1 MIISN
6 LRLYNFRNYEQLN
19 IDFSNNLNIIY
30 GNNGTGKSNLIEA
43 IYLLSLSKSF
53 RTMDD
58 NNLIRKN
65 SDVCL
70 VKGVVDNKTYFI
82 ELNKNSKKLFI
93 DNKKIT
99 KVGDFISKINIVL
112 FNPYDTKIFI
122 DSPSNRRKLLNIE
135 ISQINSN
142 YIKLISDYNKIL
154 KNRNAYLKELYLNS
168 NGSLEYLNILT
179 QKLITL
185 GMEICKI
192 RESFIDNINKNLT
205 SIYKNIFDYGNLE
218 IKYRSDYKNKSYE
231 DLENVYKKN
240 IKTELNYRKTMIGV
254 HHDDFD
260 FILDGYNI
268 KEYGSVGQQK
278 NAIISF
284 KLAELILIKLINGSY
299 PILILDDLFSEL
311 DSIKINNI
319 IKMLNKEVQTF
330 ITTTDINDV
339 DKSLLEESNIYY
351 ANNGQIERKN

>member
-58 NNLIRKN
+58 KNLIRKN

-112 FNPYDTKIFI
+112 FNPYDTKIH
-122 DSPSNRRKLLNIE
+122 
-135 ISQINSN
+135 QTQNS
-142 YIKLISDYNKIL
+142 
-154 KNRNAYLKELYLNS
+154 R
-168 NGSLEYLNILT
+168 
-179 QKLITL
+179 Q
-185 GMEICKI
+185 
-192 RESFIDNINKNLT
+192 
-205 SIYKNIFDYGNLE
+205 
-218 IKYRSDYKNKSYE
+218 
-231 DLENVYKKN
+231 VWPQ
-240 IKTELNYRKTMIGV
+240 
-254 HHDDFD
+254 
-260 FILDGYNI
+260 GY
-268 KEYGSVGQQK
+268 
-278 NAIISF
+278 
-284 KLAELILIKLINGSY
+284 
-299 PILILDDLFSEL
+299 
-311 DSIKINNI
+311 
-319 IKMLNKEVQTF
+319 
-330 ITTTDINDV
+330 
-339 DKSLLEESNIYY
+339 
-351 ANNGQIERKN
+351 